1 MGLSRIGAASYIADM
16 RIDIVSDVVCPWC
29 YVGKRR
35 LERALA
41 TRPPV
46 ELEIGWRPFA
56 LNPDIPAEGVDR
68 IAYTSAKF
76 GGPDEAAQLY
86 AQIAEVGV
94 GENLYFAFDRIARM
108 PNTLQAHRLIRLA
121 GAKGVQDTVVE
132 GLFAAYFLGGRD
144 IGQTDELVEVAEAAG
159 LDGAETRQ
167 WIDGGTE
174 TDQVVEEIQV
184 AQKMGIS
191 GVPCFIFERKYAVT
205 GAQAPEAFFQVF
217 DKLAAEGA
225 APAPA

>member
-1 MGLSRIGAASYIADM
+1 M

-35 LERALA
+35 LERALV

-76 GGPDEAAQLY
+76 GGPEKAAQLY

-94 GENLYFAFDRIARM
+94 GENLYFAFDRIERM

-217 DKLAAEGA
+217 DKLAAEDA